1 MDKMRI
7 IIRMTKQ
14 KRSRVLRLA
23 AATLITSV
31 GFFQTAFG
39 EEPEFPA
46 LKNDTPKNSS
56 IFLLDPSRLKIN
68 HTLSSSYTSIGGRGI
83 LTNMYL
89 ANINYKL
96 ANQLDLRVTLGVANS
111 QGSFFGP
118 KRGASSILPGFQLH
132 YHPSNSFNLIINYQ
146 QYPAGYNGLYPFD
159 YRR

>member
-1 MDKMRI
+1 MKKTQG
-7 IIRMTKQ
+7 TKTLTAAV
-14 KRSRVLRLA
+14 VLC
-23 AATLITSV
+23 V
-31 GFFQTAFG
+31 GLLQFSQA

-46 LKNDTPKNSS
+46 LQTETPKSSS

-68 HTLSSSYTSIGGRGI
+68 HTISSSYTSIGGRGI
-83 LTNMYL
+83 FTNLYQ

-96 ANQLDLRVTLGVANS
+96 ANPLDVRVTLGVANS

-132 YHPSNSFNLIINYQ
+132 YHPSNNFNLIINYQ
-146 QYPAGYNGLYPFD
+146 QYPAGYYPYDPLD